1 MLGSLRPRNM
11 PREHDL
17 ETESLT
23 PGVDDLE
30 EGMGMGMGGAQ
41 GRKVAGGNNG
51 SNSEAPSVLKNGGVG
66 MTRNQARQDND
77 RSMARFLR
85 GMRLMSCITMGC
97 IVLALSILNNP
108 IYICLVLLIVLGS
121 FQFTTFLTRSLLQF
135 EDYEPGMHRISEY
148 IREGAEG
155 FLSTQYTA
163 IAKFAVVTMMA
174 LMCIYLF
181 RECPIPEIGR
191 FSLAITTALSFA
203 LGSFCSGLAGYMG
216 VWVSVRVNVR
226 VAIAASKKNAGNA
239 LLLCFRGG
247 AVSATLSA
255 SMCILGVTMLY
266 LFCYVWFTTIQGV
279 QEKHLP
285 IMLVGYGFGAS
296 FVALFMQLGG
306 GIYTKAADVGAD
318 MAGKQNHD
326 IPEDDPHNPAVIADL
341 VGDNVGDCAGSMADV
356 FESIAAEIIGT
367 MILGGTLAQQADIP
381 MESFVFFPLVIHALD
396 LVVSAA
402 GIMMLQTSSK
412 SDALSV
418 MKRSYVQSLI
428 LAQIAFLGVCRL
440 LLHHEKYPDAW
451 WHFGLCGTVGI
462 VISYLLM
469 RITEYYTSYHHFPV
483 NQIADASKYGH
494 GTNVIMGMAVGLE
507 STGLPI
513 IVICTGLL
521 VSFYLG
527 KTSGLPE
534 NEAGVFGTAVATM
547 GMLCTAVF
555 ILSMNNFGPIADNA
569 GGIVEMSGQH
579 HSIRVITDELDAV
592 GNVTKAA
599 AKGYAVGG
607 SALACFVL
615 YQAFLDE
622 IAELMGKPFEIINVS
637 KIEVCVGMLVAIALI
652 FVFAGWAM
660 SAVGKVAEKVVEQ
673 VQEQWPEIESGRAL
687 PNYHKC
693 VSIVANEA
701 LREMS
706 KPALLA
712 LGVPVGLGFFMK
724 YVGLYTNQPDLGVE
738 VMAAFLITGCLT
750 GLIMAIFLDNAGG
763 AWDNAKKLIERRPD
777 HKGTLSHQAA
787 VTGDTVGDPFKDTA
801 GPALHVII
809 TTMSTTIL
817 VLGPLFLN
825 AKVSDTT
832 GF

>member
-1 MLGSLRPRNM
+1 M
-11 PREHDL
+11 PRDNFSPDIDL
-17 ETESLT
+17 SMNINGNLDDMEA
-23 PGVDDLE
+23 GVTT
-30 EGMGMGMGGAQ
+30 GGAMT
-41 GRKVAGGNNG
+41 GRKSYVMAMTGRKKAAATGTTET
-51 SNSEAPSVLKNGGVG
+51 SSLMHHPS
-66 MTRNQARQDND
+66 MTKAQARKDNED
-77 RSMARFLR
+77 SLNRFLR
-85 GMRLMSCITMGC
+85 GMRLMSFLTIG
-97 IVLALSILNNP
+97 
-108 IYICLVLLIVLGS
+108 CLVLSVAILSNYTYISLVLLVVLAS
-121 FQFTTFLTRSLLQF
+121 FQFTTYLVRSLLAF
-135 EDYEPGMHRISEY
+135 DDYEPEMHKISEY

-155 FLSTQYTA
+155 FLATQYGT
-163 IAKFAVVTMMA
+163 IARIAVVVA
-174 LMCIYLF
+174 FVLMCIYLV
-181 RECPIPEIGR
+181 RESPVPEIGR
-191 FSLAITTALSFA
+191 VSLAVTVACSFG

-226 VAIAASKKNAGNA
+226 VAIAAAKKNSGNA

-266 LFCYVWFTTIQGV
+266 LLCYFWFTTLQGV
-279 QEKHLP
+279 EERHLP
-285 IMLVGYGFGAS
+285 LMLVGYGFGAS

-318 MAGKQNHD
+318 MAGKQGLD
-326 IPEDDPHNPAVIADL
+326 IPEDDPRNPAVIADL

-367 MILGGTLAQQADIP
+367 MILGGTLAKQADIE
-381 MESFVFFPLVIHALD
+381 MEAFIFFPLVIHTLD
-396 LVVSAA
+396 LVVSAL
-402 GIMMLQTSSK
+402 GILSLVPQSK
-412 SDALSV
+412 GDALAV
-418 MKRSYVQSLI
+418 MKRSYVQSLA
-428 LAQIAFLGVCRL
+428 LALVGFFGVCRV
-440 LLHHEKYPDAW
+440 LLHHEKYPKAW

-462 VISYLLM
+462 VTSYALM
-469 RITEYYTSYHHFPV
+469 RTTEYYTSYNHSPV
-483 NQIADASKYGH
+483 QRIADASKFGH

-507 STGLPI
+507 STAMPVLI
-513 IVICTGLL
+513 IVAALL
-521 VSFYLG
+521 ASFTLG
-527 KTSGLPE
+527 STSGLPE

-622 IAELMGKPFEIINVS
+622 IADLTGRTFDVINIS
-637 KIEVCVGMLVAIALI
+637 KIEVCVGLMVAIALI

-660 SAVGKVAEKVVEQ
+660 SAVGRVAHKVVEQ
-673 VQEQWPEIESGRAL
+673 VTSQWPEISSGRQQ
-687 PNYHKC
+687 PDYYKC
-693 VSIVANEA
+693 VSIVAA
-701 LREMS
+701 QSLKEMT

-712 LGVPVGLGFFMK
+712 LLAPVCMGFFFRWW
-724 YVGLYTNQPDLGVE
+724 GIQTNNPQLGVE
-738 VMAAFLITGCLT
+738 VMACFLIAGSLT

-777 HKGTLSHQAA
+777 HKGTLAHQAA

-801 GPALHVII
+801 GPSLHVII

-817 VLGPLFLN
+817 VLGPLFLSS
-825 AKVSDTT
+825 ASASSP
-832 GF
+832 